1 MSVWHRTWGGMPPFN
16 GHPSLGAPDRWRW
29 HRPRVAV
36 TTGQLPENPSLWNFR
51 AVVPAAVTERIKM
64 PKRGVN
70 WAFLKFIARIK
81 SY

>member
-1 MSVWHRTWGGMPPFN
+1 MYYLYGPPKGLVYNPKPLVVTNNMKEHYNLLLNCATFCFRYK
-16 GHPSLGAPDRWRW
+16 AP
-29 HRPRVAV
+29 
-36 TTGQLPENPSLWNFR
+36 
-51 AVVPAAVTERIKM
+51 ERIKM

>member
-1 MSVWHRTWGGMPPFN
+1 MPKASTESIF
-16 GHPSLGAPDRWRW
+16 LPDS
-29 HRPRVAV
+29 RPYFEVNMV
-36 TTGQLPENPSLWNFR
+36 CNL
-51 AVVPAAVTERIKM
+51 ERIKM